1 MSKVN
6 HVASAR
12 RRNRQMRA
20 VNEQQTKLTTT
31 EPSAF
36 SRFYARTFVYTV
48 ASLLAL
54 AAAAVT
60 TVSAS
65 AYYIHQPETPEELL
79 K

>member
-1 MSKVN
+1 MLKTN
-6 HVASAR
+6 QVANTR
-12 RRNRQMRA
+12 PRNRQVRA
-20 VNEQQTKLTTT
+20 ANEQQLKLTTT

-54 AAAAVT
+54 AAVAVT

-65 AYYIHQPETPEELL
+65 WYYIHQDETPEELL

>member
-1 MSKVN
+1 MLKAN
-6 HVASAR
+6 HVASSK

-20 VNEQQTKLTTT
+20 LNEQHSKMTTN

-54 AAAAVT
+54 AAVAVT

-65 AYYIHQPETPEELL
+65 WYYIHQDETPEELL